1 MAEGTNLILQRIAF
15 GVAFAVGA
23 IDVASAQHSP
33 APVIELTADGDIQ
46 IAPDGHVTDYQL
58 KSKLAPAVAEL
69 VDRAVRGWHFEPIV
83 VDGKAVPAKTTMSLH
98 LHGDPAPGD
107 TYSLSISSVHFGV
120 LTRSK
125 LTPPKYPDD
134 AQRVGLGARV
144 VLYIVIDPSGQ
155 VVQAMPGQTS
165 LDHRARSEPEA
176 ERWRRQFEK
185 VSVEAALQWRYEP
198 SEIFDGKPARARYAI
213 APIEFNLYDRS
224 GKPITPDWHAY
235 LPGPVHSAPWAN
247 PGSDGKGDDTQRF
260 ANLSNG
266 ETESVDSQF
275 RLKDNVIGKAL

>member
-1 MAEGTNLILQRIAF
+1 
-15 GVAFAVGA
+15 V
-23 IDVASAQHSP
+23 
-33 APVIELTADGDIQ
+33 PVIELTAEGDIQ

-58 KSKLAPAVAEL
+58 KSKLAPAVADL

-83 VDGKAVPAKTTMSLH
+83 VDGKPVTAKTTMKLR
-98 LHGDPAPGD
+98 LHGDPAPD
-107 TYSLSISSVHFGV
+107 DSYSLSIASVHFGV

-144 VLYIVIDPSGQ
+144 VLYIVIDPSGK
-155 VVQAMPGQTS
+155 VVQAAPGQTS

-176 ERWRRQFEK
+176 ERWRRQFER
-185 VSVEAALQWRYEP
+185 VSVEAALQWQYEP
-198 SEIFDGKPARARYAI
+198 SEIFDGRPARARYAI
-213 APIEFNLYDRS
+213 APIDFNLLDRS
-224 GKPITPDWHAY
+224 GKPIVQDWHMY
-235 LPGPVHSAPWAN
+235 LPGPMHPAPWATS
-247 PGSDGKGDDTQRF
+247 GADGDDGRRF

-266 ETESVDSQF
+266 ETESVGSQF